1 MSEFSASGVLEIT
14 SVNGAQ
20 AAIEA
25 DIDGVDMGG
34 ASASGQLASSAGGG
48 VEQSNTYL
56 STATDHLDDNLT
68 LNETRNDLLREMLD
82 VQQAT
87 AGGGGEGG
95 RFPRPR
101 NLSGGIGGGIAIA
114 TAAVAA
120 SLASIDWASTIS
132 GALPDLNPSDIVTPT
147 GVGVSDILSTGEGS
161 GLPLGAGDLVD
172 SALPVGAA
180 ALVASALPLG
190 PGALVASALP
200 VSMSNVVE
208 SALPV
213 GAGALVASALP
224 VSASDVVESAL
235 PIGAGALVASALPL
249 GVGALLS
256 SAFPLTKGDIVG
268 GESGSG
274 SGSGSGSSSGSGS
287 NAGAKVGAILAA
299 TGAGLSGGALSGLSS
314 GALGGSG
321 FASATGG
328 GATAASLGTLG
339 VVGGGILGTALG
351 ARELNQVASGGQ
363 GVEPAFDYGQ
373 DFADSNPDSANQIES
388 AFTNNPIYGAGQ
400 TVGDALSGGSESPS
414 VTIENTTNI
423 PSAEATKKDIE
434 REVDKQLSQWE
445 RDLKSGLGGF

>member
-132 GALPDLNPSDIVTPT
+132 GALPDLNPSDIVNPT

-213 GAGALVASALP
+213 
-224 VSASDVVESAL
+224 
-235 PIGAGALVASALPL
+235 GAGALVASALPL

>member
-224 VSASDVVESAL
+224 
-235 PIGAGALVASALPL
+235 L